1 MNESR
6 SRSWILQ
13 HVWAG
18 FPPRTCIIHDISD
31 FRYTCRRVQLPLTKY
46 QFCCCNKNTI
56 STKTRTTGG
65 IDKNVISSRQRWIVK
80 FIWELQS
87 HEERCYFFNNSSL
100 GIRECGVFIPVR
112 CERGIAQLQR
122 GDFIEFVRC
131 IVPSSHARTHSHW
144 SLSERPQFLF
154 MYKLFAAKSGGFE
167 ARRAFS
173 LRIYVARVQKKWLPG
188 SSDGINFWCLL
199 TANMFC
205 REVCALVKIC
215 KWNFPHTAN
224 GYKSA
229 IEQT

>member
-1 MNESR
+1 MCARLPEFHLVNAPVSIFHKERDCIAMNESR

-87 HEERCYFFNNSSL
+87 HVERRFFSIIHPWVFGNAARVYSSTV
-100 GIRECGVFIPVR
+100 RERHRNTAARRLYRVCAMYCSQQPR
-112 CERGIAQLQR
+112 
-122 GDFIEFVRC
+122 
-131 IVPSSHARTHSHW
+131 SHALALIS
-144 SLSERPQFLF
+144 F
-154 MYKLFAAKSGGFE
+154 
-167 ARRAFS
+167 RASAIF
-173 LRIYVARVQKKWLPG
+173 IYV
-188 SSDGINFWCLL
+188 
-199 TANMFC
+199 
-205 REVCALVKIC
+205 
-215 KWNFPHTAN
+215 
-224 GYKSA
+224 
-229 IEQT
+229 